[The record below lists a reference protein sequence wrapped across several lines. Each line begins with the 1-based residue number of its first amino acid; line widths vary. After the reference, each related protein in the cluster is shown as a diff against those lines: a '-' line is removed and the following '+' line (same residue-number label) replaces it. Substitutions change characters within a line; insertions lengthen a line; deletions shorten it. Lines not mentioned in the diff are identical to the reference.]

1 MLTYFRTAIIV
12 LACTLATACSGDDG
26 TPFDPGISGNPP
38 PATDAQVV
46 QLIDLVNGHRSGEG
60 CGPLAWHTGAADVAL
75 AHSADMRDRDFF
87 SHTNPDGE
95 SPFDRMDAAGIS
107 WSGVAGENIAW
118 GTGSGD
124 VVFDMWINS
133 AGHRA
138 NIENCSYTHH
148 GVGLV
153 DGRWTHLFLQ
163 NPTN

>member
-1 MLTYFRTAIIV
+1 MHTFLRTTIAI

-38 PATDAQVV
+38 PATDVEVV
-46 QLIDLVNGHRSGEG
+46 QLVDLVNDHRSGEG
-60 CGPLAWHTGAADVAL
+60 CGPLAWHIGAADVAL
-75 AHSADMRDRDFF
+75 AHSTDMRDRDFF

-95 SPFDRMDAAGIS
+95 SPFDRMTAAGIS
-107 WSGVAGENIAW
+107 WSGMAGENIAW
-118 GTGSGD
+118 GTASGSA
-124 VVFDMWINS
+124 VFDMWINS
-133 AGHRA
+133 SGHRA

>member
-1 MLTYFRTAIIV
+1 MHTFSRTAIVV
-12 LACTLATACSGDDG
+12 LLCTLATACSGDDG

-38 PATDAQVV
+38 PTTDAEVV
-46 QLIDLVNGHRSGEG
+46 QLVDLVNDHRSGER
-60 CGPLAWHTGAADVAL
+60 CGPLAWHTGAAAVAL
-75 AHSADMRDRDFF
+75 AHSTDMRDRDFF

-95 SPFDRMDAAGIS
+95 SPFDRMTAAGIN
-107 WSGVAGENIAW
+107 WSGIAGENIAW

-124 VVFDMWINS
+124 VAFDMWINS